1 MKRDGEREQGMR
13 RCVIVGGAPI
23 ERAEELRAY
32 LRADDYMVYCD
43 CGLRHEKALGRAPDL
58 IVGDFDSHDDPHAA
72 VETIVLPHVKDDT
85 DSCFAAKEGLKR
97 GFREFLLLGAVGA
110 RLDHTLGNLALLRM
124 LEGAGAKALLV
135 DDYSETEIVSGEAA
149 VADEFPYFS
158 LLPLGG
164 AAKGVCVTDAKFPLR
179 GASLEPDSS
188 LGVSNEPL
196 PGKIAHIR
204 AGEGK
209 LLLVRVK
216 RG

>member
-1 MKRDGEREQGMR
+1 MR
-13 RCVIVGGAPI
+13 RCVIVGGA
-23 ERAEELRAY
+23 ELGREEEIRGY
-32 LRADDYMVYCD
+32 LRGDDFFIYCD
-43 CGLRHEKALGRAPDL
+43 SGLRHERALGRAPDL
-58 IVGDFDSHDDPHAA
+58 IVGDFDSHEDPHAA
-72 VETIVLPHVKDDT
+72 AETIVLPRVKDDT
-85 DSCFAAKEGLKR
+85 DSFFASKEALRR
-97 GFREFLLLGAVGA
+97 GFRDFLLLGMTGA

-196 PGKIAHIR
+196 PGKIARIR